1 MNDASD
7 RSGHL
12 VKAAIIWVVATI
24 VLLAIAWF
32 LGPQLV
38 GLGTIPPVASNR
50 ASEVDQVLGIFTLLS
65 IPVFTMVVVFGGYAA
80 FAFRSQ
86 GRPTRDGPGVHGH
99 TPLQV
104 VWFIISVI
112 LVVFL
117 FGYGLIFYNQIQT
130 ASATSQDTLV
140 VKVNG
145 EQWLWDYYYPQY
157 GNISSTTLVLPVN
170 RPVRFDI
177 TSTDVQHSFWI
188 PAFAVKQDAVPGQTT
203 HIGATP
209 TQIGT
214 YEVRCAE
221 LCGVYHSYMETPVQ
235 VVSSDDFDSWVATLQ
250 SGESAR
256 ISSQGNTLAWMSQDA
271 DARSAS
277 IREGWVA

>member
-32 LGPQLV
+32 LGPQLA
-38 GLGTIPPVASNR
+38 GLQTIPPVASDR
-50 ASEVDQVLGIFTLLS
+50 AGEVDQVLGIFALLS
-65 IPVFTMVVVFGGYAA
+65 IPVFTFVVVFGGYAS

-86 GRPTRDGPGVHGH
+86 GRPTRDGPAVHGH
-99 TPLQV
+99 TPYQII
-104 VWFIISVI
+104 WFIVSVI

-130 ASATSQDTLV
+130 ASASGVLQV
-140 VKVNG
+140 HVNG
-145 EQWLWDYYYPQY
+145 EQWLWNYSYPQY
-157 GNISSTTLVLPVN
+157 GDLSYSTPLELPVN
-170 RPVRFDI
+170 RPVHFEI

-188 PAFAVKQDAVPGQTT
+188 PAMAIKQDAVPGQTT
-203 HIGATP
+203 HIDVTP
-209 TQIGT
+209 TQLGS

-221 LCGVYHSYMETPVQ
+221 LCGVYHSYMETPIK
-235 VVSSDDFDSWVATLQ
+235 VVSESDFESWIATIT
-250 SGESAR
+250 SGGTGH
-256 ISSQGNTLAWMSQDA
+256 ISGPANGLTWMAQDA
-271 DARSAS
+271 DWRSAT
-277 IREGWVA
+277 IAEGRVA

>member
-1 MNDASD
+1 MNDAPD

-12 VKAAIIWVVATI
+12 VKAAIIWVVATV

-38 GLGTIPPVASNR
+38 GLGTIPAVASDR
-50 ASEVDQVLGIFTLLS
+50 ASEVDQVLGIFALLS
-65 IPVFTMVVVFGGYAA
+65 IPVFTLVVVFGGYAS
-80 FAFRSQ
+80 FAFRSR

-99 TPLQV
+99 TPMQV
-104 VWFIISVI
+104 IWFIVSVI

-130 ASATSQDTLV
+130 ASASNVLEV
-140 VKVNG
+140 HVNG
-145 EQWLWDYYYPQY
+145 EQWLWNYSYPQY
-157 GNISSTTLVLPVN
+157 GDSAVSTTLVLPVN
-170 RPVRFDI
+170 RPVHFEI

-188 PAFAVKQDAVPGQTT
+188 PAMAIKQDAVPGQTT
-203 HIGATP
+203 HINMTP

-221 LCGVYHSYMETPVQ
+221 LCGVYHSYMETPVR
-235 VVSSDDFDSWVATLQ
+235 VVSTSDFDSWIATIQ
-250 SGESAR
+250 SGQTGH
-256 ISSQGNTLAWMSQDA
+256 ISSPISGLAWTTQDA
-271 DARSAS
+271 DWRSAS
-277 IREGWVA
+277 IAEGWVA

>member
-32 LGPQLV
+32 LGPQLA
-38 GLGTIPPVASNR
+38 GFQTIPPVASDR
-50 ASEVDQVLGIFTLLS
+50 AGEVDQVLGIFALLS
-65 IPVFTMVVVFGGYAA
+65 IPVFTFVVVFGGYAS

-86 GRPTRDGPGVHGH
+86 GRPTRDGPAVHGH
-99 TPLQV
+99 TPYQII
-104 VWFIISVI
+104 WFIVSVI

-130 ASATSQDTLV
+130 ASASGVLQV
-140 VKVNG
+140 HVNG
-145 EQWLWDYYYPQY
+145 EQWLWNYSYPQY
-157 GNISSTTLVLPVN
+157 GDLAYSTTLELPVN
-170 RPVRFDI
+170 RPVHFEI

-188 PAFAVKQDAVPGQTT
+188 PAMAIKQDAVPGQTT
-203 HIGATP
+203 HIDVTP
-209 TQIGT
+209 TQLGT

-221 LCGVYHSYMETPVQ
+221 LCGVYHSYMETPVK
-235 VVSSDDFDSWVATLQ
+235 VVSESDFESWIATLQ
-250 SGESAR
+250 SGQTGH
-256 ISSQGNTLAWMSQDA
+256 ISSPIQGLAWATQDA
-271 DARSAS
+271 DWRSAS
-277 IREGWVA
+277 IAKGRAA

>member
-80 FAFRSQ
+80 FAFRAQ

-130 ASATSQDTLV
+130 ASASGVLEV
-140 VKVNG
+140 HVNG
-145 EQWLWDYYYPQY
+145 EQWLWNYSYPQY
-157 GNISSTTLVLPVN
+157 GDNATSTTLELPVN
-170 RPVRFDI
+170 RPVHFEI

-188 PAFAVKQDAVPGQTT
+188 PAMAVKQDAVPGQTT
-203 HIGATP
+203 HINMTP
-209 TQIGT
+209 TQLGT

-221 LCGVYHSYMETPVQ
+221 LCGVYHSYMETPVK
-235 VVSSDDFDSWVATLQ
+235 VVSESDFESWIATIT
-250 SGESAR
+250 SGGTGHIASPAHGLAWMAQDADQRSAR
-256 ISSQGNTLAWMSQDA
+256 IA
-271 DARSAS
+271 
-277 IREGWVA
+277 EGWVA

>member
-1 MNDASD
+1 MNEP
-7 RSGHL
+7 RHL
-12 VKAAIIWVVATI
+12 LRAAIIWLIATVVC
-24 VLLAIAWF
+24 LAVAWF
-32 LGPQLV
+32 IGPQLASW
-38 GLGTIPPVASNR
+38 GSIPAVASNR
-50 ASEVDQVLGIFTLLS
+50 ASDVDQVLGLFTLLS
-65 IPVFTMVVVFGGYAA
+65 IPVFMMVVVFGGYAA
-80 FAFRSQ
+80 FAFRSR
-86 GRPTRDGPGVHGH
+86 GRPDGDGPGTRGH
-99 TPLQV
+99 MPLQV
-104 VWFIISVI
+104 TWVVISI
-112 LVVFL
+112 LLVVFL
-117 FGYGLIFYNQIQT
+117 FGYGLYFYNQVQSVS
-130 ASATSQDTLV
+130 ASAQDPLV

-177 TSTDVQHSFWI
+177 TSSDVQHSFWI

-203 HIGATP
+203 HISATP
-209 TQIGT
+209 TEMGT

-235 VVSSDDFDSWVATLQ
+235 VVSSNDFDSWVATLQ

-256 ISSQGNTLAWMSQDA
+256 ISSQGNALAWMSQDA